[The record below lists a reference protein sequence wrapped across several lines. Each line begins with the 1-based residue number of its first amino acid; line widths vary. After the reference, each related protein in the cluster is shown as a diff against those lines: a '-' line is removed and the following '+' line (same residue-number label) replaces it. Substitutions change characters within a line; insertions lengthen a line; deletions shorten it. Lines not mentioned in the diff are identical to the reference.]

1 MPNLIDMGYLPKMIN
16 CFDCFFVDIKWV
28 CLEFRSLKNN
38 NTSKS
43 GKGPSKNK
51 QMLINIEEIKQRK
64 RVRKE
69 NNVAMMISG
78 KTLAVVTFT
87 CQLADR

>member
-51 QMLINIEEIKQRK
+51 QMLINIKEIKQRK
-64 RVRKE
+64 RERERKT
-69 NNVAMMISG
+69 M
-78 KTLAVVTFT
+78 L
-87 CQLADR
+87 L